1 MKSFREKT
9 EMHSDHQT
17 IMIYSLEIYHSE
29 NSQQLLG
36 TDLLNNLDILRM
48 PDSNEWS
55 TVLSFGSNTKVVVL
69 EQQSSSSPDQQVL

>member
-9 EMHSDHQT
+9 EMHTDHQT

-36 TDLLNNLDILRM
+36 TYLLNDLDIFHRIKQIT
-48 PDSNEWS
+48 E
-55 TVLSFGSNTKVVVL
+55 FFA
-69 EQQSSSSPDQQVL
+69 

>member
-36 TDLLNNLDILRM
+36 TDLLNNLDILHISHALVHKFM
-48 PDSNEWS
+48 PPKWNWIMIENLTDSM
-55 TVLSFGSNTKVVVL
+55 T
-69 EQQSSSSPDQQVL
+69 

>member
-9 EMHSDHQT
+9 EMHTDHQT

-36 TDLLNNLDILRM
+36 TDLLNDLDILRRISHALVHKYM
-48 PDSNEWS
+48 
-55 TVLSFGSNTKVVVL
+55 LSKL
-69 EQQSSSSPDQQVL
+69 K

>member
-9 EMHSDHQT
+9 EMHTDHQT

-36 TDLLNNLDILRM
+36 TDLLNNLDILHRISHALVHKFM
-48 PDSNEWS
+48 
-55 TVLSFGSNTKVVVL
+55 LSKWN
-69 EQQSSSSPDQQVL
+69 

>member
-36 TDLLNNLDILRM
+36 TDLLNNLF
-48 PDSNEWS
+48 
-55 TVLSFGSNTKVVVL
+55 VC
-69 EQQSSSSPDQQVL
+69 SSALIYAFKMELDND

>member
-36 TDLLNNLDILRM
+36 TDLLNDLDILRSSHALVHKYM
-48 PDSNEWS
+48 
-55 TVLSFGSNTKVVVL
+55 LSKLN
-69 EQQSSSSPDQQVL
+69 

>member
-29 NSQQLLG
+29 NSQQLLD
-36 TDLLNNLDILRM
+36 TDLLNDLDIFHRIKQITE
-48 PDSNEWS
+48 SNYIYN
-55 TVLSFGSNTKVVVL
+55 F
-69 EQQSSSSPDQQVL
+69 

>member
-9 EMHSDHQT
+9 EMHTDHQT

-36 TDLLNNLDILRM
+36 TDLLNDLDTSHALVHKFM
-48 PDSNEWS
+48 
-55 TVLSFGSNTKVVVL
+55 LSKWNWIII
-69 EQQSSSSPDQQVL
+69 

>member
-9 EMHSDHQT
+9 EMHTDHQT

-36 TDLLNNLDILRM
+36 TDLLNTSQALVHKFM
-48 PDSNEWS
+48 
-55 TVLSFGSNTKVVVL
+55 LSKWNWIII
-69 EQQSSSSPDQQVL
+69 